1 MYYICTIC
9 LYASRDGWMWCPA
22 RHRGTCMYV
31 CVRRPIARWDRCERS
46 IEATESSIDRSFV
59 RVHRTVDERAR
70 RARTSPRTRSVA
82 SSIHPFIQSRIDG
95 FFRHPLSTPGSFSR
109 DIYDASRTPRCL
121 ASMTFIDEN
130 RSFSSMPSID
140 VHRSFSSMP
149 SIDENR

>member
-1 MYYICTIC
+1 MCVSLSIYSIDGSIVCYICTIC

-22 RHRGTCMYV
+22 RHRGTCIRG
-31 CVRRPIARWDRCERS
+31 CIHGPIARWDRCERWMKR
-46 IEATESSIDRSFV
+46 TESSIDRSFV

-109 DIYDASRTPRCL
+109 DIYDASRTPRG
-121 ASMTFIDEN
+121 
-130 RSFSSMPSID
+130 PSID
-140 VHRSFSSMP
+140 GRASMV
-149 SIDENR
+149 IDR